1 MADYGVAVTWG
12 DAKPGREK
20 QSLEAWADGVA
31 LNDKAVANG
40 RLERWDAVLFEPTG
54 APPAGAIRLFGTQ
67 AQIDEFIHSE
77 DFQSVIVRAG
87 LTVNA
92 VALRRFTTGEA
103 LAQSFARFSDVVN
116 SL

>member
-12 DAKPGREK
+12 DVKPGREK
-20 QSLEAWADGVA
+20 QSLAVWADGVA

-54 APPAGAIRLFGTQ
+54 APPSGAIRLYGSQ

-77 DFQSVIVRAG
+77 DFQSVILRAG
-87 LTVNA
+87 LTINA

-103 LAQSFARFSDVVN
+103 LTQSFARFATAVDT
-116 SL
+116 L